1 MGQVA
6 WGVLVLMVT
15 VVFGGFGGFG
25 AFGLA
30 VGRSGL
36 EASLVVEAAVVA
48 AVVECLFS
56 EV

>member
-15 VVFGGFGGFG
+15 VVFGGFG

-48 AVVECLFS
+48 AVVECLFL